1 LLSVAAAPEGG
12 KANAAVI
19 DLLAKTLR
27 TPKSSLSIERGQ
39 SSRNEILRIAVLT
52 EPQVRECL
60 SLVLPLEEQ
69 TFNEPEDL
77 APDFS

>member
-1 LLSVAAAPEGG
+1 MNLRCALLLSVAAPEGG

-60 SLVLPLEEQ
+60 MAFPLEEQ
-69 TFNEPEDL
+69 TFNEPD
-77 APDFS
+77 A